1 MKKVQGALMSKVA
14 IIRIQSDLEDEVGKL
29 LQLAGAENLIAPGDT
44 VLLKPNIH
52 SIQSYT
58 TGGTTNPHLVAA
70 VVRWVYERGA
80 REVIVG
86 DSPFYGCS
94 EPERCFTDTGMGEAV
109 EEAGARW
116 VTFGEHGFRIF
127 RNASRSLPAEI
138 GISDFVFNCDK
149 MINMAAMKTH
159 FNCLVTL
166 GMKNLKGCLRNED
179 KAAFHNTGINRAI
192 VALNKLVKS
201 DLTIVDGT
209 VGMEG
214 MGPASGTP
222 VNCRLLMAGKNVVA
236 VDSVAS
242 SLMGI
247 DPEEVMTIKLGHQAG
262 LGEMDIEKIEVV
274 GERPDEVRMKW
285 KRPDSVIAEK
295 FPGLIIRNKG
305 ACSGCNMN
313 LLEALRGLTE
323 GDITRRAIVMGQDE
337 PVAEASVLIGKCTS
351 HLRESYDHLPGC
363 PPKTAAIREFI
374 SAEVAQKD

>member
-1 MKKVQGALMSKVA
+1 MSKISIAKV
-14 IIRIQSDLEDEVGKL
+14 QSDLEDEVEKL

-58 TGGTTNPHLVAA
+58 TGGTTNPHVVAA
-70 VVRWVYERGA
+70 VVKWAYERGA
-80 REVIVG
+80 KEVIVG

-109 EEAGARW
+109 EKAGARW
-116 VTFGEHGFRIF
+116 VTFGKHGFRIF

-138 GISDFVFNCDK
+138 GISDFVFDCDK
-149 MINMAAMKTH
+149 MINMAVMKTH
-159 FNCLVTL
+159 FKCLVTL

-179 KAAFHNTGINRAI
+179 KAAFHNTDVNRAI
-192 VALNKLVKS
+192 VALNKLVKP
-201 DLTIVDGT
+201 DLTIVDGII
-209 VGMEG
+209 GMEG

-222 VNCRLLMAGKNVVA
+222 VNCNLLMAGKDVVA

-247 DPEEVMTIKLGHQAG
+247 QPEEVMTIKLGYQAG
-262 LGEMDIEKIEVV
+262 LGKMDIGKIEVV
-274 GERPDEVRMKW
+274 GERPDEVKMKW

-295 FPGLIIRNKG
+295 FPGLTIRSKG

-313 LLEALRGLTE
+313 LLEALRGLAE
-323 GDITRRAIVMGQDE
+323 EKVTRRAIVMGQDE
-337 PVAEASVLIGKCTS
+337 PVEKASVLIGKCTS
-351 HLRESYDHLPGC
+351 PLWKDYDHLPGC
-363 PPKTAAIREFI
+363 PPRTAAIRELI
-374 SAEVAQKD
+374 SAEVAQED